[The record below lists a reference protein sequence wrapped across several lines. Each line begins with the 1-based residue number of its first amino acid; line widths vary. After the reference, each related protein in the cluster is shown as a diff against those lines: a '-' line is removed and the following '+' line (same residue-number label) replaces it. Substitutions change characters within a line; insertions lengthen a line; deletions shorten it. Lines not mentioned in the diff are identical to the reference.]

1 MDVLLT
7 PELEQFVVEQVKSG
21 IYHSPSEV
29 IVESLRLLREYEQLN
44 KIKRDQLRHDV
55 QMAVDQIQRGEGQL
69 YYSAE
74 ELADEIIESARESL
88 DRDEQ

>member
-1 MDVLLT
+1 MEVLLN

-21 IYHSPSEV
+21 FYHSPSEV
-29 IVESLRLLREYEQLN
+29 IAESLRLFREYEQLN

-55 QMAVDQIQRGEGQL
+55 QMAIDQIQRGEGQV

-74 ELADEIIESARESL
+74 ELAEEIKKSAKESL
-88 DRDEQ
+88 AT

>member
-7 PELEQFVVEQVKSG
+7 PELEEFVVEQVKSG
-21 IYHSPSEV
+21 FYHSPSEV
-29 IVESLRLLREYEQLN
+29 IAESLRLFRDYEQLN

-55 QMAVDQIQRGEGQL
+55 QLAIDQIQRGEGQL

-74 ELADEIIESARESL
+74 ELAEEIEKSARESL
-88 DRDEQ
+88 AT

>member
-7 PELEQFVVEQVKSG
+7 PELEEFVVEQVKSG
-21 IYHSPSEV
+21 FYHSPSEV
-29 IVESLRLLREYEQLN
+29 IAESLRLFREYEQLN

-55 QMAVDQIQRGEGQL
+55 QLAIDQIQRGEGQL

-74 ELADEIIESARESL
+74 ELAEEIEKSARESL
-88 DRDEQ
+88 AT